1 MGAELC
7 FRGFS
12 LGGWGQPEP
21 LRPERH
27 PLRSGFEL
35 MPVCW
40 TGGRSAARVVSL
52 RISSTAFA
60 GLSADAISPVFAPL
74 ASLTIGAENSK
85 FKVQSS
91 KFGANATREGIPA
104 KTGAR
109 RASRTSPKNRE
120 HSNNRTS
127 AHYGCTPRR
136 HPGRDFSW
144 H

>member
-1 MGAELC
+1 MGAVPG

-12 LGGWGQPEP
+12 LGGWGQPGP

-60 GLSADAISPVFAPL
+60 GLSADAMSPVFAPL
-74 ASLTIGAENSK
+74 ASLTIGAQGNE
-85 FKVQSS
+85 
-91 KFGANATREGIPA
+91 ATRHRGNKAGKPRSHEVWHHEA
-104 KTGAR
+104 AR
-109 RASRTSPKNRE
+109 ITAARGSVTAERGLVLS
-120 HSNNRTS
+120 
-127 AHYGCTPRR
+127 
-136 HPGRDFSW
+136 GR
-144 H
+144 